1 MVARSNLVNLDAL
14 IKRADLALKIQDHSS
29 YETLNSIPARELK
42 SGSGIAA
49 LLRKPDFQRET
60 NHWGPEQVV
69 SLLECYINGD
79 LIPSVILWRS
89 STNLFVIDGGIG

>member
-14 IKRADLALKIQDHSS
+14 IKRADLCLKIQDNSS
-29 YETLNSIPARELK
+29 FETLNSIPARELK

-69 SLLECYINGD
+69 SHHECYINGD
-79 LIPSVILWRS
+79 LIPTDNHRPSKTHL
-89 STNLFVIDGGIG
+89 